1 MAKPGRN
8 EQASAGLRQ
17 AGGRQATPRQAERR
31 ATERNPVDR
40 GSAAPRRGAEQH
52 RIQFA
57 DRRRSWRRHHL
68 NVAREAL
75 LRLKQTPVA
84 SLMTLAVLAIA
95 LALPGFLLAA
105 LGNLQTLTDGWD
117 PQPRIALYMQTEL
130 SDASIDSFSRELLL
144 REDLSSVEL
153 ISRQKGLEEFRQYS
167 AFADLLERFDSNP
180 LPAVIMVLP
189 RDGDP
194 LQLPLLRSELAALP
208 GVDEAQLDMEWVQRL
223 AAVLALAQRGS
234 YVLGGLLA
242 LAVLLVVGNTVRMT
256 IESRRDEIL
265 VSKLVGATDAW
276 VRRPFLYS
284 GFWFGL
290 LGGVLAWLLVQ
301 LALSLLAQPAQA
313 LADLYLNQFQL
324 QGLGVQGS
332 LIMLATATLLGLS
345 GSWLAVSRHL
355 REIEPGV
362 AIPGDSGSGAV

>member
-1 MAKPGRN
+1 MAKPERKG
-8 EQASAGLRQ
+8 QATLRQ
-17 AGGRQATPRQAERR
+17 PEPR
-31 ATERNPVDR
+31 P
-40 GSAAPRRGAEQH
+40 AAPPKRGAQQH
-52 RIQFA
+52 RVQFA
-57 DRRRSWRRHHL
+57 DRSRSWRRHHL
-68 NVAREAL
+68 SVAREAL
-75 LRLKQTPVA
+75 LRLKQTPIA

-105 LGNLQTLTDGWD
+105 LGNLQGLTNGWE
-117 PQPRIALYMQTEL
+117 PQPRISLYMQTDL
-130 SDASIDSFSRELLL
+130 SDEAIDRFSRELLL
-144 REDLSSVEL
+144 REDLNSVEL
-153 ISRQKGLEEFRQYS
+153 ISRQKGLEEFREYS
-167 AFADLLERFDSNP
+167 AFADLLDSFEDNP

-189 RDGDP
+189 RDTDP
-194 LQLPLLRSELAALP
+194 LQLPLLRSDLAALP
-208 GVDEAQLDMEWVQRL
+208 GVEEAALDMEWVQRL
-223 AAVLALAQRGS
+223 DAILMLAGRGS

-301 LALSLLAQPAQA
+301 LALLMLAQPAQA
-313 LADLYLNQFQL
+313 LASLYLTDFAL
-324 QGLGVQGS
+324 QGLGLGGS
-332 LIMLATATLLGLS
+332 LTMLASAVVLGLA

-355 REIEPGV
+355 RDIDP
-362 AIPGDSGSGAV
+362 GAVAPGAAAPGAAAR